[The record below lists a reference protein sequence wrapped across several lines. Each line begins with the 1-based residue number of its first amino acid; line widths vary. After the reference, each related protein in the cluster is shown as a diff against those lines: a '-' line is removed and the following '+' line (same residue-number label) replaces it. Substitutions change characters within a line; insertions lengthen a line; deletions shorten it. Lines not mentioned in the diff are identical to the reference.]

1 MGINDLFSKKTKNP
15 QGQKWRRLDNT
26 GKLFPLVSSSSLSNV
41 FRIAVTLKEE
51 INPAVL
57 QQALD
62 DILPQFEGFRV
73 RLKRGLFWYYFE
85 TNHREITVEKEDT
98 YPCQFI
104 SHKIAPY
111 YLLRVSYFGT
121 RINVEI
127 YHALSDGLGAV
138 NFAKLLACRYLQIV
152 HQMDTPEIVREQHV
166 NEETEDG
173 YLKYYKD
180 VPKHKYAN
188 KQAYHIEGK
197 KLGFGVENI
206 IHGSIPLKELKP
218 VSKSY
223 GVSLTKYLTAVLIWA
238 IYDEYLKDEEKTPFI
253 GVNLP
258 INLRSIFNSETMAN
272 FFAVTAINYD
282 PTGRK
287 VSFEDILKCV
297 SEQIDDQ
304 IVKEKLEE
312 KISYNVSNEKKWY
325 LKIVPLVI
333 KKLAMKLVFSRK
345 DGGHTITLS
354 NLGPIKVEAPYNE
367 YIESFYVLIGV
378 SHHQPAKCAV
388 IAYEDK
394 LMFTLSTVYD
404 DTKLADG
411 FFGKLKEHG
420 ISCELESNG
429 AVDTENDKGRYPA
442 RQAIV
447 TAAVKKELSIGKVV
461 LWQMAIW
468 QLLFMAMDYRFGWN
482 RISVNYAVPL
492 SLLVADIVITCLM
505 YFHRVKWQSYFMYQ
519 VSLAIWSLLPVIM
532 IFCNMVTVPYLAI
545 LTFFVSVLL
554 LALTIGM
561 RSDTTSEEL
570 IRRFHI

>member
-1 MGINDLFSKKTKNP
+1 MSIKDLFQQKTKNP

-26 GKLFPLVSSSSLSNV
+26 GKIFPLVTNSSLSNV

-51 INPAVL
+51 IEPKVL

-85 TNHREITVEKEDT
+85 TNHRKIMVEKEDT
-98 YPCQFI
+98 YPCQYI

-111 YLLRVSYFGT
+111 YLFRVSYYHT

-138 NFAKLLACRYLQIV
+138 NFAKLLACRYLQIR
-152 HQMDTPEIVREQHV
+152 HEMDTPEIVREQHV
-166 NEETEDG
+166 NAETEDS

-180 VPKHKYAN
+180 VPKHKYEN

-197 KLGFGVENI
+197 KLGFGVENV
-206 IHGSIPLKELKP
+206 IHGSVPLKELKP

-223 GVSLTKYLTAVLIWA
+223 GVSITKYLTAVLIWA
-238 IYDEYLKDEEKTPFI
+238 IYEEYLKGEEKTPFI

-287 VSFEDILKCV
+287 VTFEDILQCV
-297 SEQIDDQ
+297 SDQIDDQ

-312 KISYNVSNEKKWY
+312 KISYNVSTEKKWY

-333 KKLAMKLVFSRK
+333 KKLALKPIFSRK

-378 SHHQPAKCAV
+378 SRHQTAKCAI
-388 IAYEDK
+388 IAYGDN
-394 LMFTLSTVYD
+394 LMITMSTVFD
-404 DTKLADG
+404 DNKLAEG
-411 FFGKLKEHG
+411 FFNKLKEHG

-429 AVDTENDKGRYPA
+429 AVDTEHDKGRYPA
-442 RQAIV
+442 RQEIA
-447 TAAVKKELSIGKVV
+447 TATVKKEISIGKVV
-461 LWQMAIW
+461 LWQMAIL
-468 QLLFMAMDYRFGWN
+468 QILFTVLDYVFHWN
-482 RISVNYAVPL
+482 RISVNYVIPL
-492 SLLVADIVITCLM
+492 SLLGADLVITGLM

-519 VSLAIWSLLPVIM
+519 ISLTIWSILPVIL
-532 IFCNMVTVPYLAI
+532 IFCNVVTNPFLSI
-545 LTFFVSVLL
+545 LTFLVSVLL
-554 LALTIGM
+554 LALTIAM
-561 RSDTTSEEL
+561 RSNATSEEL